1 MTAQDK
7 EIAQLYDGMV
17 EDLYSLVNK
26 YMNIISLDVPEND
39 EKQALQKIVLIM
51 KDALNN
57 VEQIAQNMPDIKI
70 IGEDE

>member
-7 EIAQLYDGMV
+7 EIAQLHDNMV

-39 EKQALQKIVLIM
+39 EKEALKKITVIM
-51 KDALNN
+51 RSALEN
-57 VEQIAQNMPDIKI
+57 VEEVANNMPEIKI

>member
-57 VEQIAQNMPDIKI
+57 VEQTAQNMPDIKI